1 MIIDSHTHIPTADY
15 TGGNQFFQD
24 AAPAVAYLR
33 ATGTQAAL
41 FTTWRGVLGTTED
54 DLNTGNEAALALAR
68 ESAGFLYPGCV
79 IHPFFPET
87 SLKWLAR
94 FRDLGWQWVGELLPA
109 CPFADA
115 RFMRLF
121 ESCAKHGQ
129 VVQLHNT
136 ADVKVVAAQFPEMPV
151 VCAHIPEEAECRQLA
166 ALPNVWM
173 DVSGNNGGLKLG
185 GMESARDTLG
195 PDRLLY
201 GTDFTG
207 YEPRAFMARLTMAF
221 PAPADQ
227 EKIYHRNI
235 VRLLAQVRSKPII

>member
-15 TGGNQFFQD
+15 SGGSQFFKE
-24 AAPAVAYLR
+24 AAPAIAYLR

-54 DLNTGNEAALALAR
+54 DLNAGNEAALALAR
-68 ESAGFLYPGCV
+68 EFAGFLYPGV
-79 IHPFFPET
+79 VLHPFFPEA

-94 FRDLGWQWVGELLPA
+94 FRDLGLKWVGELLPA
-109 CPFADA
+109 CPFADV
-115 RFMRLF
+115 RFLRLF
-121 ESCAKHGQ
+121 ESCATHGHI
-129 VVQLHNT
+129 VQLHNT
-136 ADVKVVAAQFPEMPV
+136 ADVKTVAAKFPAMPV
-151 VCAHIPEEAECRQLA
+151 VCAHIPDESECRHLA

-185 GMESARDTLG
+185 GMESARDLLG

-207 YEPRAFMARLTMAF
+207 YEPRCFMARLQVVF
-221 PAPADQ
+221 PALADQ
-227 EKIYHRNI
+227 EKLYHHNI
-235 VRLLAQVRSKPII
+235 VRLLAQVRSRPIV